1 MIMIITRAENGVSV
15 YWKDEEEVRRFVY
28 TLDDDERGEL
38 DVEAVRD
45 FLYNVLEL
53 LDIREN
59 RGRYSR
65 DVLRIHI
72 EVGDKY
78 QVQPGER
85 IVEETIY
92 KIRKK

>member
-15 YWKDEEEVRRFVY
+15 HCKGEEERRFVY
-28 TLDDDERGEL
+28 TLEDDEGEL
-38 DVEAVRD
+38 DVGVVSD

-53 LDIREN
+53 LDIRESK
-59 RGRYSR
+59 GRYSR
-65 DVLRIHI
+65 NVLRMHI

-78 QVQPGER
+78 QPGED
-85 IVEETIY
+85 EEIYEDVIY

>member
-28 TLDDDERGEL
+28 TLEDDEGEL
-38 DVEAVRD
+38 DVGVVSD

-53 LDIREN
+53 LDIRESK
-59 RGRYSR
+59 GRYSR
-65 DVLRIHI
+65 NVLRMHI

-78 QVQPGER
+78 QVQPGEE
-85 IVEETIY
+85 IYEDVIY

>member
-15 YWKDEEEVRRFVY
+15 HYKGEEERRFVY
-28 TLDDDERGEL
+28 TLEDDEGEL
-38 DVEAVRD
+38 DVGVVSD

-53 LDIREN
+53 LDIRESK
-59 RGRYSR
+59 GRYSR
-65 DVLRIHI
+65 NVLRMHI

-78 QVQPGER
+78 QPGED
-85 IVEETIY
+85 EEIYEDVIY